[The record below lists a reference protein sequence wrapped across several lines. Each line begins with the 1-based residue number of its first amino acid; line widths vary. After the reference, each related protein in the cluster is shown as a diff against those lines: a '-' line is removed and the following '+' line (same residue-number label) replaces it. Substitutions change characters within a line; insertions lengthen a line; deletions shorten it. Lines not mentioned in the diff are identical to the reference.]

1 MLPSS
6 YDGQVCSIARAL
18 ELVGERWTL
27 LIIRDVFLGV
37 RRFEDLQRD
46 LGIARNVLAA
56 RLDKLTADGIL
67 ERRRYSEHPP
77 RDEFLLTEQ
86 GLDLWPTVVALM
98 QWGDRHRPAPSG
110 PPTVLQ
116 HKGCGGAV
124 SARRICERCGAE
136 LGPRDVSAVA
146 GPGAPPNHP
155 LLAHAG

>member
-6 YDGQVCSIARAL
+6 YDSQVCSIARAL

-37 RRFEDLQRD
+37 RRFEDLQRN
-46 LGIARNVLAA
+46 LGIARNVLAS

-98 QWGDRHRPAPSG
+98 QWGDQHRPNPQG
-110 PPTVLQ
+110 PPTVLE
-116 HKGCGGAV
+116 HKRCGGAV
-124 SARRICERCGAE
+124 NAHRICERCGAQ
-136 LGPRDVSAVA
+136 LAARDVAAVA

-155 LLAHAG
+155 LLAQTG

>member
-1 MLPSS
+1 MTR
-6 YDGQVCSIARAL
+6 QVCSIARAL

-46 LGIARNVLAA
+46 LGIARNVLAS

-98 QWGDRHRPAPSG
+98 QWGDQYRAEPATGRRPCSSTRAAAARSAPSH
-110 PPTVLQ
+110 LR
-116 HKGCGGAV
+116 ALRRR
-124 SARRICERCGAE
+124 ARRA
-136 LGPRDVSAVA
+136 
-146 GPGAPPNHP
+146 
-155 LLAHAG
+155 

>member
-6 YDGQVCSIARAL
+6 YDSQVCSIARAL

-46 LGIARNVLAA
+46 L
-56 RLDKLTADGIL
+56 TADGIL
-67 ERRRYSEHPP
+67 ERRQYSEHPP
-77 RDEFLLTEQ
+77 RDEFLLTQQ

-98 QWGDRHRPAPSG
+98 QWGDQHRPSPHG
-110 PPTVLQ
+110 PPTVLE

-124 SARRICERCGAE
+124 SAHRICERCGAE
-136 LGPRDVSAVA
+136 LGARDVAAVP

-155 LLAHAG
+155 LLAKAG